1 MLNRN
6 HFIGGLAVML
16 LLVVTAGGAL
26 AQEIDD
32 AGWLATYWNNETLS
46 GEPVLQRREAGL
58 GYNWGA
64 GLPAPE
70 VDSDHFSA
78 RWQRYLNVEA
88 GTYRFTASSDDGM
101 RVWVDGDLII
111 DEWSDHP
118 LQTVSADKQL
128 GAGRH
133 LIVVEY
139 YEDAGG
145 AVAQLTWQPV
155 AANGGN
161 WRGVYFNN
169 RDLDGSP
176 RLVQYDPHINFNWG
190 TGSPAPDQID
200 PDNFSVRW
208 TRDLNLPAG
217 LYRFTLTVDDG
228 ARLWVNG
235 LLLIDEW
242 QAQSPSTYSADV
254 NLPGEPV
261 PVRLEYFEHT
271 EGALVQLRWQ
281 TLAQAPEPN
290 VIENWRG
297 EYYPNANL
305 QGRPTLIRDDGQIN
319 FDWGTASPQ
328 PGLVPADM
336 FSARWQQTLDL
347 EPDDYCFIMTVDD
360 GGRLW
365 VNGALLIDGWQ
376 VQQPQI
382 YAVTVTVP
390 GGPTPVRMEYFE
402 HTGRAAA
409 ELQWLTADSPSL
421 RNVKC
426 D

>member
-1 MLNRN
+1 
-6 HFIGGLAVML
+6 
-16 LLVVTAGGAL
+16 
-26 AQEIDD
+26 
-32 AGWLATYWNNETLS
+32 
-46 GEPVLQRREAGL
+46 
-58 GYNWGA
+58 
-64 GLPAPE
+64 
-70 VDSDHFSA
+70 
-78 RWQRYLNVEA
+78 
-88 GTYRFTASSDDGM
+88 
-101 RVWVDGDLII
+101 
-111 DEWSDHP
+111 
-118 LQTVSADKQL
+118 
-128 GAGRH
+128 
-133 LIVVEY
+133 
-139 YEDAGG
+139 
-145 AVAQLTWQPV
+145 
-155 AANGGN
+155 
-161 WRGVYFNN
+161 
-169 RDLDGSP
+169 
-176 RLVQYDPHINFNWG
+176 
-190 TGSPAPDQID
+190 
-200 PDNFSVRW
+200 
-208 TRDLNLPAG
+208 
-217 LYRFTLTVDDG
+217 
-228 ARLWVNG
+228 
-235 LLLIDEW
+235 
-242 QAQSPSTYSADV
+242 
-254 NLPGEPV
+254 
-261 PVRLEYFEHT
+261 VRLEYFEHT

-305 QGRPTLIRDDGQIN
+305 QGRPTPIRDDGQIN